1 MKQYE
6 FTIRHKSTG
15 ADDQA
20 RATASSHALARAQI
34 VLAYGQQYDIAPL
47 YFKTYAPHEIAG
59 EIDCSDFS
67 NSNSDIE
74 WLIINSRAIEA

>member
-6 FTIRHKSTG
+6 FTIQHKSTN
-15 ADDQA
+15 ALDYV

-34 VLAYGQQYDIAPL
+34 VLAYGQQYLISPI
-47 YFKTYAPHEIAG
+47 YFKTYAPHQIAG
-59 EIDCSDFS
+59 EIDCTDFPD
-67 NSNSDIE
+67 SDIE